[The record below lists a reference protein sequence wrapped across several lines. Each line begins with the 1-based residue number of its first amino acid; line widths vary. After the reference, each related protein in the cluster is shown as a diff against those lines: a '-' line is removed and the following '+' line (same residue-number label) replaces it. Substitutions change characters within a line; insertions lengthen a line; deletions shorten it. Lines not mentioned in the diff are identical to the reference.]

1 MAKSRKRN
9 RGINPRKARA
19 GLEILNGK
27 PVGKALTESGY
38 SPKTARNPKRNNLSV
53 EQCLAETA
61 KLPGMP
67 EPVTLLRKARTALD
81 MRLSQ
86 LIADP
91 DSLAAERLADIAR
104 TAESAE
110 KYYSGSAHG
119 KTDERLLPD
128 RIAFV
133 QVLIQSLPAGSL
145 PHSVV
150 NRSVDNRETAKT
162 IDVDATHGES
172 DKSPR

>member
-1 MAKSRKRN
+1 MAKSRKRKAGLN
-9 RGINPRKARA
+9 LRKARA
-19 GLEILNGK
+19 GLGMLNGK
-27 PVGKALTESGY
+27 SMRKALKDAGY
-38 SPKTARNPKRNNLSV
+38 AERTARNPKANGVDAER
-53 EQCLAETA
+53 CIAETA

-172 DKSPR
+172 DKSPG